1 MGFAKDFP
9 PKRCTLSNPLSC
21 VISFKSNIYSG
32 ILKLNEIDLRKGEFW
47 AVKGSSISY
56 SEKELLFFLRNS
68 IKNYYKNNYIEYYDY
83 LILQINSRKMKK
95 DYYSVLLKVSFGGIE
110 CSRRVLNSLLNELC
124 LYIKK
129 PIIFDL
135 YHEWEKN
142 FFNLKLELIKIC
154 YSKGNINNKRCIEYI
169 KKCKSNEISWI
180 LEINNFILS

>member
-68 IKNYYKNNYIEYYDY
+68 IKNYYKNNIKAIFKIYI
-83 LILQINSRKMKK
+83 
-95 DYYSVLLKVSFGGIE
+95 
-110 CSRRVLNSLLNELC
+110 
-124 LYIKK
+124 
-129 PIIFDL
+129 
-135 YHEWEKN
+135 
-142 FFNLKLELIKIC
+142 
-154 YSKGNINNKRCIEYI
+154 
-169 KKCKSNEISWI
+169 
-180 LEINNFILS
+180 